1 MTEINLTVRRNWE
14 VTPIPDIREQSDRR
28 KDKHEKRPAA
38 SAVQRQMVQKF
49 VKEVND
55 SAKQPDSAANAE
67 SAAAEQVEAAVCEI
81 AHEAVQLPRTPSLRN
96 ISPDRSQTEQST
108 PRQAPD
114 LPRQRTVDA
123 KFRSKSERLQ
133 NVPVSA
139 PQEQR
144 RRAYTQQA
152 ARATVTEPIPEQLQE
167 HPAALDVPRQCSEDL
182 YTQSEPVQPQNTPKL
197 TPQGQARCAYIQQTA
212 KTQAEPISHS
222 APQDTQP
229 ANMPLQPRERPHTE
243 KVRSH
248 SDPVLSDA
256 SSAPQEQGR
265 RTYRRKVKKT
275 RTEEQSVRDDSY
287 ATQSEI
293 HLADDLAQRNPLQVR
308 KELGMPEGRSQAPGK
323 QKNSLSPSAAAPA
336 ETKLVQHIKQPGSWT
351 PRIVAAPDVHSHE
364 HPIREQITTDPANAP
379 PPTPQA
385 QMRRAFVKSQ
395 ARRVQSPSIN
405 PSEQAVSI
413 LRQPIAPEIPAAT
426 ANHRTPVF
434 VPAEEQ
440 PRLQPAPQQAPPT
453 NQPPAIRERTNRNA
467 APREKPR
474 SGVTIRT
481 RETVPPGARKLQPA
495 PSVSGTAAKR
505 AQKVATQDA
514 QRKMLKKS
522 NSSAARATAAAS
534 KRLVEAA
541 AKAAKE
547 LISILMSLGGGTA
560 LLIVFS
566 LLIVASAFL
575 ASPLGILFADEQ
587 KSDDTVPLATAI
599 AEIQGEY
606 HAKLEELQSG
616 DFASIQIVG
625 QAPDWR
631 EVVAVFASKTAGSED
646 GMDVFT
652 LDAARVELL
661 RQVFWDM
668 CQISTQT
675 EPTQNEAGE
684 TEIVLTITITAKTAE
699 QMRLEYAFSKYQN
712 NALDVLLENLGS
724 LHIPM
729 GSLTISQE
737 DAIILLENLP
747 DDLDPARK
755 AVVETALQLV
765 GKVSYFWGGKSLVLG
780 WDDRW
785 GVPTEV
791 TAEGSGS
798 TGTVRPFGLDCSGF
812 VDWVF
817 YNATNGAYYPG
828 HGGGAA
834 TQHSFCENI
843 PWSEA

>member
-1 MTEINLTVRRNWE
+1 MAEINLTVRRNWE
-14 VTPIPDIREQSDRR
+14 VTPIPDIREQSGRR

-38 SAVQRQMVQKF
+38 STAQRQMVQKF

-55 SAKQPDSAANAE
+55 SAKQPDSAVSAE
-67 SAAAEQVEAAVCEI
+67 STAAEQVEATACEI
-81 AHEAVQLPRTPSLRN
+81 VHEAVQLPRTTSLRT
-96 ISPDRSQTEQST
+96 ISPDRSQQEQSA

-114 LPRQRTVDA
+114 LPRQRTVDTQ
-123 KFRSKSERLQ
+123 FGSKSERPQ

-139 PQEQR
+139 PQEQG
-144 RRAYTQQA
+144 RRA
-152 ARATVTEPIPEQLQE
+152 
-167 HPAALDVPRQCSEDL
+167 
-182 YTQSEPVQPQNTPKL
+182 
-197 TPQGQARCAYIQQTA
+197 
-212 KTQAEPISHS
+212 
-222 APQDTQP
+222 
-229 ANMPLQPRERPHTE
+229 
-243 KVRSH
+243 
-248 SDPVLSDA
+248 
-256 SSAPQEQGR
+256 
-265 RTYRRKVKKT
+265 YRRKVKKT

-287 ATQSEI
+287 VTQSEI
-293 HLADDLAQRNPLQVR
+293 HHADDLAQRNPLQVR
-308 KELGMPEGRSQAPGK
+308 KELGMPKGRSQAPGK
-323 QKNSLSPSAAAPA
+323 QENSPLPSAAAPA
-336 ETKLVQHIKQPGSWT
+336 ETKPVQHIKQPGSWT

-364 HPIREQITTDPANAP
+364 HPIREQMPTDPANVP

-385 QMRRAFVKSQ
+385 QMRRAFAESQ
-395 ARRVQSPSIN
+395 ARYVQNPSIESID

-413 LRQPIAPEIPAAT
+413 PPQPLAPETPAVT
-426 ANHRTPVF
+426 ADLNTPAS
-434 VPAEEQ
+434 VPAEAQ

-453 NQPPAIRERTNRNA
+453 NQPPAVRERTNRNA
-467 APREKPR
+467 APKEKPR

-481 RETVPPGARKLQPA
+481 QETVPPGARKVQPA
-495 PSVSGTAAKR
+495 PSVSGTAATR

-547 LISILMSLGGGTA
+547 LISILMSLGGTA

-616 DFASIQIVG
+616 DLASVQIVG

-631 EVVAVFASKTAGSED
+631 EVVAVFASKAAGSED

-675 EPTQNEAGE
+675 EPAQNEAGE
-684 TEIVLTITITAKTAE
+684 TETVLIITITAKTAE

-712 NALDVLLENLGS
+712 DALDILLENLGS

-737 DAIILLENLP
+737 DAIVLLENLP

-755 AVVETALQLV
+755 TIVETALQLV

-785 GVPTEV
+785 GTPMEV
-791 TAEGSGS
+791 TAAGSGS

-834 TQHSFCENI
+834 TQHSDCENI
-843 PWSEA
+843 PWSEAQPGDLVFYPDDSHVGIVGGTDADGNLLIIHCSGGANGVVITGAAGFTAVARPEPLARL